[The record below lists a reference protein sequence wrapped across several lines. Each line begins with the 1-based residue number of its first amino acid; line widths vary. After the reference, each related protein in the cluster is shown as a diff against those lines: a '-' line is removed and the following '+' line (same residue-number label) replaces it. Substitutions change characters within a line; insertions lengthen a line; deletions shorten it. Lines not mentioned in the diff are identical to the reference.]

1 MEFPPSASTPNRSA
15 RKAERHFAGLLAD
28 VKAIAI
34 ASGEPGRWQKG
45 IDMLTRQRDAKAS
58 DMGNIDGLDEP
69 RFVYLSWTSGT

>member
-15 RKAERHFAGLLAD
+15 RKAERHFTGLLAD

-34 ASGEPGRWQKG
+34 ASGEPGRWQKA
-45 IDMLTRQRDAKAS
+45 IRQRDAKAS